1 MNKTLKEKQIES
13 QRKLLDIPV
22 GIISILAAKAK
33 DERRSVKSLMETIII
48 DAAQK
53 IENKYGK

>member
-22 GIISILAAKAK
+22 SIISILAAKAK

>member
-22 GIISILAAKAK
+22 SIISILAAKAK

-48 DAAQK
+48 DAAQR